1 MYQAYVASE
10 SGNSCQRS
18 GDSPRL
24 EPADYWDKEEQDHWP
39 DDSSGAISSD
49 DSASVRQRQ
58 QTSPPPVRYYSSP
71 PRHQRRSKPPS
82 SVLSDDDSSYGPQG
96 HRASRSPHGHQESY
110 GCGGRVHPV
119 VKPFAPHRHRFT
131 RAPALSGE
139 HGDGYYAPGYRQTSG
154 YSQPLRVSHG
164 NPPSSTTDDRQAG
177 EEDDVVQL
185 KAVWVSDPSR
195 VDPESSR
202 KSEEE
207 QSGKEVRVEKPD
219 DEASR
224 PHESKARGQ
233 SKVPFTNATI
243 TKLPF
248 FNWKTSLCDTK
259 DDSMKERHQDWMKL
273 PSPVPSPMD
282 DLLSHCAEEHMSVA
296 LPTDVGGPTEMTS
309 RTAVEYGTFILTH
322 DGDEDEDDEN
332 RSVQTPVSSSCHVP
346 SKSETGPNIDFETR
360 RQAARKIREPSRKHV
375 KDAVRVEPK
384 MLADPSTDIFGLFI
398 PAELRTNHPLTERY
412 WGSLDRIFRQIKFA
426 MEDIDSKRRQKW
438 CIRQFLITPNP
449 IVKNGESSKPP
460 PMAFGDCADCTKSC
474 TYSSAYEALSH
485 IHRLH
490 TNCPGEG
497 RYKHAFDDPCYVWL
511 RATYRKH
518 DGRRY
523 NEIARLTRNFTSELR
538 GLCRRATDLQL
549 AVASVEGANSASV
562 SMPSSSSTAPS
573 LTKDLVD
580 AFEDIVMAHIIKA
593 KHLSLANQWMFD
605 GDDPNN
611 RGAGASPAPAGSARR
626 IPSAEFL
633 TKVEDMIR
641 CGAEC
646 LDHARTN
653 LILLSTRTAMGAKI
667 SLDYIGIEF
676 LVAVLVGKK
685 WSKSFYLY
693 R

>member
-110 GCGGRVHPV
+110 G
-119 VKPFAPHRHRFT
+119 
-131 RAPALSGE
+131 
-139 HGDGYYAPGYRQTSG
+139 
-154 YSQPLRVSHG
+154 VSHG

-259 DDSMKERHQDWMKL
+259 DDSMKGTVINR
-273 PSPVPSPMD
+273 
-282 DLLSHCAEEHMSVA
+282 LL
-296 LPTDVGGPTEMTS
+296 
-309 RTAVEYGTFILTH
+309 
-322 DGDEDEDDEN
+322 EN
-332 RSVQTPVSSSCHVP
+332 
-346 SKSETGPNIDFETR
+346 
-360 RQAARKIREPSRKHV
+360 A
-375 KDAVRVEPK
+375 
-384 MLADPSTDIFGLFI
+384 
-398 PAELRTNHPLTERY
+398 
-412 WGSLDRIFRQIKFA
+412 
-426 MEDIDSKRRQKW
+426 
-438 CIRQFLITPNP
+438 
-449 IVKNGESSKPP
+449 
-460 PMAFGDCADCTKSC
+460 
-474 TYSSAYEALSH
+474 
-485 IHRLH
+485 
-490 TNCPGEG
+490 
-497 RYKHAFDDPCYVWL
+497 
-511 RATYRKH
+511 
-518 DGRRY
+518 
-523 NEIARLTRNFTSELR
+523 NEN
-538 GLCRRATDLQL
+538 
-549 AVASVEGANSASV
+549 
-562 SMPSSSSTAPS
+562 
-573 LTKDLVD
+573 
-580 AFEDIVMAHIIKA
+580 
-593 KHLSLANQWMFD
+593 
-605 GDDPNN
+605 
-611 RGAGASPAPAGSARR
+611 
-626 IPSAEFL
+626 
-633 TKVEDMIR
+633 
-641 CGAEC
+641 
-646 LDHARTN
+646 
-653 LILLSTRTAMGAKI
+653 
-667 SLDYIGIEF
+667 
-676 LVAVLVGKK
+676 LVAREVVGK
-685 WSKSFYLY
+685 LY
-693 R
+693 DKAYIHVLASQF